1 MKKRNKKLG
10 CASARLTGDTD
21 EITKAHL
28 FKVLK
33 VFAKNLNYLFG
44 ESRKTILAY
53 FSVANAC

>member
-1 MKKRNKKLG
+1 MKKLG

-44 ESRKTILAY
+44 ESRKTILTY